1 MSEPQAFDHR
11 VTADQAAKIP
21 EEIRNDPNERALWTT
36 QALEIGLG
44 VKIQSSATIDTAL
57 VRKEL
62 DHFKEK
68 FFMDMDGWVGAPDGA
83 FQKGLSP
90 ESPTTPMGRL
100 IAKIG
105 ATSEGQQEAIEKLL
119 KAIQKEIEERFGSIQ
134 NHLGMEAARKEE
146 AEKGTRKGVEFE
158 QEIANHLHTS
168 KGPTNDSI
176 EMVGEAV
183 IEGTRRKVGDILVD
197 LDGPESSDLKI
208 VMEVKAGSN
217 FTMSGKTS
225 LPGQMKE
232 AMDLRGAQAC
242 IAVIDVKHLPN
253 RLKPYHVIDN
263 HRILV
268 AVDRE
273 NEDYTLLDI
282 AFNILRQRLLEAAT
296 APSSSVQSLDT
307 GRIEGLI
314 NQIVSAFQVTGKL
327 KKNAT
332 DTVNTI
338 TSIRSDI
345 VNLET
350 SVKAHAH
357 EVLALLA
364 SATPTAAN

>member
-1 MSEPQAFDHR
+1 MSEPQAFNHR

-68 FFMDMDGWVGAPDGA
+68 FFMDMNGWVGARMAPSKRA
-83 FQKGLSP
+83 SAPKS
-90 ESPTTPMGRL
+90 TAMGRL
-100 IAKIG
+100 ISRLARLRRP
-105 ATSEGQQEAIEKLL
+105 TRSNRLL

-158 QEIANHLHTS
+158 QEIANHLHAS

-197 LDGPESSDLKI
+197 LDGPEGSDLKI

-217 FTMSGKTS
+217 FTMSGNTS

-314 NQIVSAFQVTGKL
+314 NQIVSAFQVTGKM